1 MNPICL
7 PAPYQEFFGAKTF
20 AAGWGRF
27 AEPYVNT
34 TQSKKLLFTK
44 LRVSNQVF
52 KHYYMFG
59 TYLMKDSSGHYK
71 DPCSGDSGQCK
82 VLFKLGHQKVLQC
95 SFRRSS
101 DVFWYICQ
109 KIYSYWYLI
118 PTIVKS
124 LPHLPLG
131 TVFGSG
137 YDCTDNTVGTIE
149 KGMESQGV
157 WNKVS
162 YHVPWILKVAKAM
175 GENVCV
181 VVNGIA
187 KTSKINW

>member
-1 MNPICL
+1 MIYL
-7 PAPYQEFFGAKTF
+7 
-20 AAGWGRF
+20 
-27 AEPYVNT
+27 
-34 TQSKKLLFTK
+34 SKDIFLL
-44 LRVSNQVF
+44 V
-52 KHYYMFG
+52 
-59 TYLMKDSSGHYK
+59 
-71 DPCSGDSGQCK
+71 P
-82 VLFKLGHQKVLQC
+82 
-95 SFRRSS
+95 
-101 DVFWYICQ
+101 
-109 KIYSYWYLI
+109 YSY
-118 PTIVKS
+118 IVKFV
-124 LPHLPLG
+124 PHLPLG

-187 KTSKINW
+187 KTSKIN

>member
-1 MNPICL
+1 MIPIVGVISPPNAYFRRNNIHSHDFAIYILKESVHKSQKVRLFVIQLSIIKTLIFKVNPICL

-101 DVFWYICQ
+101 DVF
-109 KIYSYWYLI
+109 
-118 PTIVKS
+118 
-124 LPHLPLG
+124 
-131 TVFGSG
+131 
-137 YDCTDNTVGTIE
+137 
-149 KGMESQGV
+149 
-157 WNKVS
+157 
-162 YHVPWILKVAKAM
+162 
-175 GENVCV
+175 
-181 VVNGIA
+181 
-187 KTSKINW
+187 